1 MDENGVAWQVLLIDT
16 VGDILV
22 DNVAVLTTQSG
33 VVVSSVEESVK
44 YDAMVNYI
52 FINIKS
58 NKNPT
63 VVITNLHPNGS
74 KWSQS

>member
-1 MDENGVAWQVLLIDT
+1 MDEHGVAWQVLLIDT

-63 VVITNLHPNGS
+63 VVITNLHPN
-74 KWSQS
+74 

>member
-1 MDENGVAWQVLLIDT
+1 MDEHGVAWQVLLIDT

-52 FINIKS
+52 FNNLYHIQQKS
-58 NKNPT
+58 CRSYYESSSN
-63 VVITNLHPNGS
+63 
-74 KWSQS
+74 

>member
-1 MDENGVAWQVLLIDT
+1 MDEHGVAWQVLLIDT

-44 YDAMVNYI
+44 RDAMVNYI

-63 VVITNLHPNGS
+63 VVFTNLHPN
-74 KWSQS
+74 